1 VLKITL
7 KAAVDA
13 IVTSLV
19 GAVARLPKRRH
30 KRSGDTATTEIR
42 VVEQSKRREFCM
54 KTSDE
59 RVAESAI
66 RSLPPAVEEMPGG
79 YRYSEPG
86 LWLPNQ

>member
-1 VLKITL
+1 
-7 KAAVDA
+7 
-13 IVTSLV
+13 
-19 GAVARLPKRRH
+19 
-30 KRSGDTATTEIR
+30 
-42 VVEQSKRREFCM
+42 M

-86 LWLPNQ
+86 LWLPYE